1 MISLLDLLPDAGRAG
16 VYHSQVDATEI
27 VAAAKTAGLLVFT
40 IDLAKVRD
48 KKSLLDL
55 FAKTLKFPRHFGEN
69 WDALNDC
76 LADLSW
82 LDGKGWV
89 LLLRNADAMSHTDNQ
104 VFQTLLEVLE
114 SAAGYWRAQGKPFW
128 AVATGKADW
137 EPGLAKLTGE

>member
-40 IDLAKVRD
+40 LDLAKVRD

-76 LADLSW
+76 LADLTW

-89 LLLRNADAMSHTDNQ
+89 LLLRKAEVFSHTDNE
-104 VFQTLLEVLE
+104 VFHTVLDVLE
-114 SAAGYWRAQGKPFW
+114 SAAAYWREQGKPFW
-128 AVATGKADW
+128 AFVEGNAGW
-137 EPGLAKLTGE
+137 ESGLAKLTGE